1 MKKRDGRDI
10 FIVTVM
16 FLMVTMMFFV
26 VTMVLLVVTMVFL
39 VVTMVFLVVPMV
51 FLVVTMR
58 FLFMFL
64 VDGLER
70 AFFIGLM
77 VNNTLRRMSMTV
89 IMAVVVI
96 VLCNYCCHCDSN
108 QKYLF
113 DDKKNLDT
121 CYSNYKYCNDEY
133 CSLRILLLLI
143 AP

>member
-10 FIVTVM
+10 FIVTMM

-26 VTMVLLVVTMVFL
+26 VTMVLLVVTMGFL
-39 VVTMVFLVVPMV
+39 VVTIVFVVVPMV
-51 FLVVTMR
+51 FLVVTMG

-64 VDGLER
+64 VMDWSVL
-70 AFFIGLM
+70 FFIGLM

-113 DDKKNLDT
+113 DNKKKTRYMLF
-121 CYSNYKYCNDEY
+121 
-133 CSLRILLLLI
+133 
-143 AP
+143 